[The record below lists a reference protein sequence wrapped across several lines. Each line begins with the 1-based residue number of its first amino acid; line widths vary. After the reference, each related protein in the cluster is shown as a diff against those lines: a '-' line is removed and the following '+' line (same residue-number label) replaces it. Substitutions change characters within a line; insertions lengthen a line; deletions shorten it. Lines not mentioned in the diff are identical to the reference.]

1 MIRNH
6 AAISISIGLA
16 ARCCK
21 STRLL
26 VPEKNEVEFS
36 NALQVTF
43 DGKTF
48 EMKHD
53 KHFVI
58 GSSLR
63 LGDQFNC
70 SLAPYPRYPSVSPYL
85 FRRISFGVGISVGID
100 LNCVEAVSGCL
111 NCSLCNSSSPFIMAC
126 TAFTAIRSFRSEL
139 VEVRVG
145 GRLILNEAWPSK
157 RLTGC
162 VDLREERQHETT
174 FFYTFFQSLAAICCL
189 SRYSTETLLLH

>member
-1 MIRNH
+1 MIN
-6 AAISISIGLA
+6 IS
-16 ARCCK
+16 
-21 STRLL
+21 
-26 VPEKNEVEFS
+26 
-36 NALQVTF
+36 
-43 DGKTF
+43 
-48 EMKHD
+48 
-53 KHFVI
+53 
-58 GSSLR
+58 SSVAHSDP
-63 LGDQFNC
+63 GIN

-145 GRLILNEAWPSK
+145 GRWILNEAWPSK

-162 VDLREERQHETT
+162 VDLREENMRQLFLY
-174 FFYTFFQSLAAICCL
+174 FFPKPCCH
-189 SRYSTETLLLH
+189 LLPI